1 MVFVNFSSNCKKW
14 SALLQA
20 VDKGGSISSQIEG
33 KQIKVSGA
41 LQPLLVKQFNKN
53 ITTFL
58 KTLELDLIND
68 VVGNKNTMMLQRNKM
83 EQPSKLEKQRKI
95 KVNSISLK

>member
-1 MVFVNFSSNCKKW
+1 MVFVNFNSNCKKW

-20 VDKGGSISSQIEG
+20 VDKGGSISSQIER
-33 KQIKVSGA
+33 KQIKVSGV
-41 LQPLLVKQFNKN
+41 LQPLLIKQFNKN

-83 EQPSKLEKQRKI
+83 EQPSKLEKQE
-95 KVNSISLK
+95 N